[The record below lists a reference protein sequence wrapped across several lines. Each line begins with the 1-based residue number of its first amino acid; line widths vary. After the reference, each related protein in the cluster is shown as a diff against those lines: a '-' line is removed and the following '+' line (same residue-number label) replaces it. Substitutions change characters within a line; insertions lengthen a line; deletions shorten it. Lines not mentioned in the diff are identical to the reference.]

1 MSQAE
6 AVGELI
12 YGSGTR
18 YDLGDRTLEHI
29 RVVTGARL
37 RRRESFYLSWVSSN
51 DPETGRVSVWLSP
64 SIPLQFHFFGNTPP
78 KINPVWIRA
87 LELNAAGDRGMVV
100 MTEVEAANYI
110 RQRPPLD

>member
-1 MSQAE
+1 M
-6 AVGELI
+6 GELI

-18 YDLGDRTLEHI
+18 YSIEDRTLAHI

-37 RRRESFYLSWVSSN
+37 RRHESFYLSWVSTN
-51 DPETGRVSVWLSP
+51 DPDMGRVSVWLSP

-78 KINPVWIRA
+78 KINPDWISA
-87 LELNAAGDRGMVV
+87 LELNAAGDRGMVI
-100 MTEVEAANYI
+100 MTEAEATNYI